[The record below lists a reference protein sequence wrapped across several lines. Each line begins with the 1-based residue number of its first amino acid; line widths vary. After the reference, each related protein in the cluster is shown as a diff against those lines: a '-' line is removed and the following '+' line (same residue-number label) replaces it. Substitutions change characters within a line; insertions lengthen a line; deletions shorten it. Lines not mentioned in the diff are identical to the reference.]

1 MLANI
6 DADSASI
13 VRERLMIDQHLAHEL
28 RAMGRIRID
37 ASSPMVEARLW
48 MRSLVRD
55 AFPGQAKGPKTT
67 IEIIAVGPAQELLDD
82 DARQFIESLR
92 FAQ

>member
-6 DADSASI
+6 SADPAS
-13 VRERLMIDQHLAHEL
+13 VRRESLMIDQRQVHEL
-28 RAMGRIRID
+28 QAAGSMRTTP
-37 ASSPMVEARLW
+37 SSPTGPARLW
-48 MRSLVRD
+48 MRSLVLNGP
-55 AFPGQAKGPKTT
+55 AGQGKGSTTT
-67 IEIIAVGPAQELLDD
+67 IEIIAVGPAQELREE